1 MARKQIGNTGLF
13 VETTTGVIDG
23 TPKVSGNIVL
33 NVTASNNYGTDTK
46 TLTIAVSAAPVVP
59 VVPLVETTRE
69 KRIAAVKL
77 ANQATFGASESI
89 VNEIIAKAP
98 DAMAAREAW
107 VIEQLMLPD
116 SDKSVYGRQE
126 QFQVHSEA
134 GNVGNYCYG
143 TGGGAGIP
151 NCERLYYSSNP
162 VRQDFFLQ
170 AISGKDQLRMR
181 VAHLL
186 SQIFVISNTD
196 LNGLD
201 REFATYGLAR
211 FQQMLR
217 DNAFG
222 NYRNILK
229 SVTLS
234 PQMGQY
240 LDLVNNSKNS
250 PNENFGRELLQLFS
264 IGTSLLNTD
273 GTTVPDAPP
282 PYDNGDVREYAY
294 ALTGWTYPPGGNQIP
309 GVYTPPT
316 ANPMFFAGNMVP
328 WADKHDQNQRQLLG
342 NTIVPAGSTAESALE
357 LVLDSVM
364 NHQNVGPFVCLR
376 LIRNLVTSNPSS
388 GYVTRVVNAFN
399 TGRFTTPKGVV
410 IGTGS
415 KGDMAATTAAIL
427 LDTEAA
433 SPASANS
440 PTFGKLREPILF
452 MTGLVR
458 ALNGASDG
466 EYFGRNFI
474 GSQMEQAVFNSPT
487 VFNYYFLDGIFN
499 GGGSNTRAPM
509 GAYAGP
515 EFTIT
520 STNASASRINFI
532 YDMFFSWNSNLAS
545 FGFPG
550 SIGTQVHADQL
561 ADNFDDDALIDRLD
575 VLLTAGQMTA
585 DHKTCLKTLLNSN
598 PYFTSADKVKA
609 VFVAVGSSA
618 LFQTQV

>member
-1 MARKQIGNTGLF
+1 MARKQIGTTGLF
-13 VETTTGVIDG
+13 IETTTGVIDG
-23 TPKVSGNIVL
+23 TPTVSDDIVL
-33 NVTASNNYGTDTK
+33 NVTATNSYGTDSK
-46 TLTIAVSAAPVVP
+46 TLSITIAASA
-59 VVPLVETTRE
+59 ETTRD
-69 KRIAAVKL
+69 KRIAAVRL

-89 VNEIIAKAP
+89 VDEIIAKAP
-98 DAMAAREAW
+98 SITAAREAW
-107 VIEQLMLPD
+107 IVEQLTLPD

-126 QFQVHSEA
+126 QFQVHSAA
-134 GNVGNYCYG
+134 GDTGNYCFG
-143 TGGGAGIP
+143 TGGGAGTP

-162 VRQDFFLQ
+162 VRQDFFMQ
-170 AISGKDQLRMR
+170 AVAGKDQLCMR

-196 LNGLD
+196 FNGLD
-201 REFATYGLAR
+201 REFGTYGLAR

-217 DNAFG
+217 DKAFG
-222 NYRNILK
+222 NYRDILK

-240 LDLVNNSKNS
+240 LNLVNNSKDS
-250 PNENFGRELLQLFS
+250 PNENFARELLQLFS
-264 IGTSLLNTD
+264 LGTSMLNVD
-273 GTTVPDAPP
+273 GTPIAGAPP
-282 PYDNGDVREYAY
+282 PYDNSVVREYAY
-294 ALTGWTYPPGGNQIP
+294 ALTGWTYPVGGNQIP

-316 ANPMFFAGNMVP
+316 ANPMFFAGNMIP
-328 WADKHDQNQRQLLG
+328 WVDKHDQNQRRLLS
-342 NTIVPAGSTAESALE
+342 NVIVPAGSTAESALE

-399 TGRFTTPKGVV
+399 SGKFTTPKGVV

-415 KGDMAATTAAIL
+415 KGDMAATVAAVL
-427 LDTEAA
+427 LDTEAT
-433 SPASANS
+433 STASANS
-440 PTFGKLREPILF
+440 PTFGRLREPILF

-458 ALNGASDG
+458 ALNGATDG

-499 GGGSNTRAPM
+499 NSNTAAAV

-550 SIGTQVHADQL
+550 SIGTQVYPEQL
-561 ADNFDDDALIDRLD
+561 SVDDDDELIDRLD
-575 VLLTAGQMTA
+575 ILLTAGQMSV
-585 DHKTCLKTLLNSN
+585 DHKTYLKTLFSSN
-598 PYFTSADKVKA
+598 PYFTSTDKVKA
-609 VFVAVGSSA
+609 VFVTVGSSA